1 MKLLD
6 DRLEQFKQT
15 GIKTGAR
22 TSYLGGLLMCK
33 HCGGK
38 YTKQA
43 GRKWKNNTPPV
54 YYTCYSRS
62 KKVKAMV
69 KDPNCKNKNWK
80 MEDLDALVF
89 AEIGKLAVDPDYIS
103 NARAD
108 NLKKSDTADKIAII
122 EKEIAKLDVQI
133 SRFMDLYGIGKFTI
147 DQVSGKIDPLN
158 EQRKAL
164 EKELDALKAETSELT
179 AEETIQIVKSF
190 GDILA
195 RGNFEEIRLT
205 IEALIYYIELDE
217 DDVRIHWKF
226 L

>member
-1 MKLLD
+1 
-6 DRLEQFKQT
+6 
-15 GIKTGAR
+15 
-22 TSYLGGLLMCK
+22 MCK

-122 EKEIAKLDVQI
+122 EKRSQSSTCK
-133 SRFMDLYGIGKFTI
+133 SP
-147 DQVSGKIDPLN
+147 VSW
-158 EQRKAL
+158 
-164 EKELDALKAETSELT
+164 
-179 AEETIQIVKSF
+179 
-190 GDILA
+190 
-195 RGNFEEIRLT
+195 
-205 IEALIYYIELDE
+205 IYTVL
-217 DDVRIHWKF
+217 VNSQSTR
-226 L
+226 